1 MIPRI
6 EMSAGEFFD
15 LIRPAAIVL
24 AALVSTWVF
33 ASARKRF
40 PTYIALVW
48 AGATL
53 FFPLIVLPL
62 YLASLLLW
70 RRPVRIPKWRL
81 GFPVIYALAVLTVI
95 GIYLARDYR
104 SVDAHLARATQAR
117 LKYDRRRTIAELQK
131 ALALEDNAH
140 THKLLAREFFEAG
153 YLSEAISEYRLAEKG
168 GEPDDSINFQLG
180 LIFELL
186 NQPGKA
192 RLEYQR
198 FLSTSTCLTTST
210 ARCDAARQRLS
221 ELSKP

>member
-1 MIPRI
+1 
-6 EMSAGEFFD
+6 MSAGEFFD

-40 PTYIALVW
+40 TTYVALVW
-48 AGATL
+48 AWATL
-53 FFPLIVLPL
+53 FFPLIVFPL

-70 RRPVRIPKWRL
+70 RRPVKIPKWRL
-81 GFPVIYALAVLTVI
+81 GFPVIYALAVLMVI
-95 GIYLARDYR
+95 GVYLAREYR

-117 LKYDRRRTIAELQK
+117 LKYDRGRTIAELQK
-131 ALALEDNAH
+131 ALALEDDAH
-140 THKLLAREFFEAG
+140 THKLLAREFFEGG

-168 GEPDDSINFQLG
+168 GDDDSINFQIG

-186 NQPGKA
+186 DQPGQA

-198 FLSTSTCLTTST
+198 FLSTPTCLTTLT
-210 ARCDAARQRLS
+210 ARCESARQRLS